1 MNSLSSSL
9 KKFLGNKNT
18 VTILGMVLCIV
29 ILWLGYNFRINQKVS
44 LTRVPYANQTI
55 QPRTKITNDMVSY
68 MNVPASFLVGSYY
81 RSADSIVGRYSNYNT
96 MIAEGSLF
104 YVDLLIEEKNL
115 PNSSFIN
122 IPDGYTVINYKV
134 NMDTTYANSMM
145 PGDNINIYFKGT
157 NDDGTIMFGK
167 FISNVEI
174 LDVKDSSG
182 LHVFEDTTEARTPAY
197 MLFALPEDMHLLF
210 RKAIYLASQYNVE
223 LMLVPNTQEL
233 TEKDAVMVSSEDI
246 QKFINDKTKMVSVDE
261 ILSST
266 KEVTENKDTTTKN
279 NSNSNTKNNTNST
292 NSNTNNNSNN
302 SNNSNNKTNQ

>member
-1 MNSLSSSL
+1 MNNLSSSL

-18 VTILGMVLCIV
+18 VTILGVILCVV
-29 ILWLGYNFRINQKVS
+29 ILWVGYNIRINQKVS

-55 QPRTKITNDMVSY
+55 QPRTKITADMISY

-81 RSADSIVGRYSNYNT
+81 KSADDITGKYSNYNT
-96 MIAEGSLF
+96 IVAEGSLF
-104 YVDLLIEEKNL
+104 YTDLIIDEKNL

-122 IPDGYTVINYKV
+122 VKDGYTVINYKV

-145 PGDNINIYFKGT
+145 PGDYINVYFKGT

-182 LHVFEDTTEARTPAY
+182 QHVFDNSEEARTPAY

-210 RKAIYLASQYNVE
+210 RKAIYLAGQYNVE
-223 LMLVPNTQEL
+223 LILVPNTQEL
-233 TEKDAVMVSSEDI
+233 TDNDSVMVSSEDI
-246 QKFINDKTKMVSVDE
+246 QKFINEKTKMVSVDE
-261 ILSST
+261 ILSTT
-266 KEVTENKDTTTKN
+266 KEVAE
-279 NSNSNTKNNTNST
+279 
-292 NSNTNNNSNN
+292 
-302 SNNSNNKTNQ
+302 SNNKEKKD